1 MELAFAYGLINLELQ
16 ERIQKSGCDFS
27 NFCVEELFDKCEALL
42 KKFNV
47 AMANFNIYD
56 IYRPPDEYYGS
67 VQIENTQS
75 FLSSDSRNTCSV
87 NSFFKIERSRVQ
99 STNGIVPI
107 KRYINQKDVKDS
119 LHIPAEYSWEISVLS
134 TTQWI
139 YPLLKGRYRMMHY
152 SGTIDAKVPTIGTQ
166 RCMADLGWPVIKERK
181 TWSFKPLLLGGYT
194 ESCADNLDLII
205 IHGVGHMVTEWV
217 KHQAFLMDSNWIS
230 RNHLPRK

>member
-1 MELAFAYGLINLELQ
+1 MELAFAHGLINLELQ

-27 NFCVEELFDKCEALL
+27 NFGAEELSDKCGALF
-42 KKFNV
+42 KKFNTAV
-47 AMANFNIYD
+47 ANFNIYD
-56 IYRPPDEYYGS
+56 IYRSPDEYYGS
-67 VQIENTQS
+67 VQIENTQNL
-75 FLSSDSRNTCSV
+75 LSSDSRNTCSV

-99 STNGIVPI
+99 STNRIVPI
-107 KRYINQKDVKDS
+107 KRYINQKDYKMPEV
-119 LHIPAEYSWEISVLS
+119 A
-134 TTQWI
+134 TQWI

-152 SGTIDAKVPTIGTQ
+152 SGTIDAKVPTIDTQ

-194 ESCADNLDLII
+194 ESCADSLDLII

-217 KHQAFLMDSNWIS
+217 RHQAFVMDSNWIS